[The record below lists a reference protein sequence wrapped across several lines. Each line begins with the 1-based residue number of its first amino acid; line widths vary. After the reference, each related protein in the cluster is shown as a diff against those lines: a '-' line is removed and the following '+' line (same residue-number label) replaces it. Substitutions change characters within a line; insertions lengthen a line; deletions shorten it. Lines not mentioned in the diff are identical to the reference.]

1 MLEAIPADEVDVDGE
16 AMAVRFR
23 PDPYR
28 PEMLLVSIMVH
39 LTEGDHAHIW
49 RSELRLVVIHERM
62 TRDGMRARVEAEA
75 ERRAIHRV
83 AWIEEEER

>member
-1 MLEAIPADEVDVDGE
+1 
-16 AMAVRFR
+16 
-23 PDPYR
+23 
-28 PEMLLVSIMVH
+28 MVH
-39 LTEGDHAHIW
+39 RTEGDHAHIW

-83 AWIEEEER
+83 AWIEEEES